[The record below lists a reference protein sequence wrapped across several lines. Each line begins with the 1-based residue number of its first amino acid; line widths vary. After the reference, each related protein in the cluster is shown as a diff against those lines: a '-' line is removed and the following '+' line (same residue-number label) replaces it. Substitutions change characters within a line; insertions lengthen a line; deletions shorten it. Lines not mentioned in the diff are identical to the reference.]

1 MDSLKNPF
9 TEPVLEYAKTTLI
22 DYAKGQLINELQTQ
36 IQNGEAGIDKAF
48 ENLKTT
54 LQQYKVKMPLINS
67 EIFVLQEIREL
78 ICKDA
83 QKAVELKEIIN
94 KKIQELKITTDELQ
108 NLNMPEDMKSKIDD
122 LPQKLKDKLIKL
134 INELIDCN
142 AASTSSESGA
152 SATSGGKR
160 NKNTKRKHRK
170 KTKKHYKKSQ
180 CRK

>member
-54 LQQYKVKMPLINS
+54 LQAYNVTILGK
-67 EIFVLQEIREL
+67 EIFILPKIREL
-78 ICKDA
+78 IICNDPAK
-83 QKAVELKEIIN
+83 KEELKKIIN
-94 KKIQELKITTDELQ
+94 EKIQNLDFTTELK
-108 NLNMPEDMKSKIDD
+108 NLEMPEDMKSKIDD

-152 SATSGGKR
+152 PATSGGKR

-170 KTKKHYKKSQ
+170 KTKKHYKKSRG
-180 CRK
+180 RK